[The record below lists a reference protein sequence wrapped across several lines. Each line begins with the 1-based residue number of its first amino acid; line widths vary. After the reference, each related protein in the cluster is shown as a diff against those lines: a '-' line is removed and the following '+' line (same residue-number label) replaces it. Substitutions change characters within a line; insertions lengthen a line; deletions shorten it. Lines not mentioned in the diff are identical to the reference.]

1 MRGKTASTANLRGLT
16 PSLNAS
22 MVVMLLRAA
31 LYVFGRFRT
40 VLLVGNEGA
49 WSAGWLIVGYVN
61 GRKVD
66 TAAQELGLGCSAQN
80 HTVRHGVLW
89 NC

>member
-1 MRGKTASTANLRGLT
+1 MPLANAGRF
-16 PSLNAS
+16 
-22 MVVMLLRAA
+22 VRELRAA
-31 LYVFGRFRT
+31 LYVFGRLRT

-49 WSAGWLIVGYVN
+49 WSAGWLIVGYVK
-61 GRKVD
+61 GRKFD